1 MGIKKIMCCCG
12 SGLGSSLMIRM
23 NVEKVLK
30 KLGVTGIEVLHS
42 SLSDATANAADLFV
56 VGGDLENFTHSFPRV
71 VLLSNI
77 ISIPELEEKLS
88 AVLKEEG
95 NL

>member
-12 SGLGSSLMIRM
+12 SGLGSSLMIRL

-42 SLSDATANAADLFV
+42 SLSDA
-56 VGGDLENFTHSFPRV
+56 
-71 VLLSNI
+71 
-77 ISIPELEEKLS
+77 S
-88 AVLKEEG
+88 AMQVIYL
-95 NL
+95 

>member
-30 KLGVTGIEVLHS
+30 KMGVTGIEVLHS

-56 VGGDLENFTHSFPRV
+56 VGGDLENFTSNFPRV
-71 VLLSNI
+71 ILLSNI
-77 ISIPELEEKLS
+77 MSIPELEEKLE
-88 AVLKEEG
+88 KEL
-95 NL
+95 NS